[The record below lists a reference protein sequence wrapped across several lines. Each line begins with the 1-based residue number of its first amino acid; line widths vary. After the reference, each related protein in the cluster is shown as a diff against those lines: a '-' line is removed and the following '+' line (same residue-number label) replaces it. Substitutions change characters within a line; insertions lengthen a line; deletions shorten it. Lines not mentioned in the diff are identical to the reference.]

1 MMGVMANR
9 LAAGAAAAAEDR
21 AVDTLSR
28 WMAAEQK
35 RVFLLCCRFLQDRDE
50 ADSAA
55 QDVFLKAFRALR
67 RGDVGELED
76 PARWLTRVAVN
87 TCLDR
92 LRSQRWQFWRKRP
105 DPDDE
110 QVMLLLVR
118 SPAPDA
124 ESQAVAAQIAGRLSE
139 ALNSLSPRQ
148 RAVFLLRHYE
158 GMRLEEI
165 GRTLGLETGTVKA
178 HLARAIARLRED
190 LKDLYGL
197 SRARNAG
204 KETRR

>member
-9 LAAGAAAAAEDR
+9 LAAGTAAAQDR

-35 RVFLLCCRFLQDRDE
+35 KVFLLCCRMLQDRDE

-67 RGDVGELED
+67 NGDVEELED
-76 PARWLTRVAVN
+76 PGRWLTRVAVN

-92 LRSQRWQFWRKRP
+92 LRSQRWQLWRRRP
-105 DPDDE
+105 NPEDE
-110 QVMLLLVR
+110 QALLLLAR

-124 ESQAVAAQIAGRLSE
+124 ESQALAGQIAKRLARALSE
-139 ALNSLSPRQ
+139 LSPRQ
-148 RAVFLLRHYE
+148 RAVFVLRHYE
-158 GMRLEEI
+158 GMALEEI
-165 GRTLGLETGTVKA
+165 GRVLGLETGTVKA
-178 HLARAIARLRED
+178 HLARAIAKLRDD

-197 SRARNAG
+197 PRGPKVR
-204 KETRR
+204 KEGRS